1 MLLLVIVTIAII
13 SVSSALISLFK
24 IQNRKLAGYYFIS
37 AILVSLLQLALYSAL
52 PGHIHITFIP
62 ANQIILIVISLLVPI
77 CYKISF
83 VLGNSTGKTKRN
95 TIKLL
100 SYWLLSLTFSGF
112 ILKGTVIQTVISGSV
127 NQMAFSGTG
136 HYFLLYLIIANIL
149 NLTFLENKMRVESQ
163 PLRIRIPLIF
173 LMGSFIFTII
183 FASNSI
189 LTGNVNILLLVVL
202 SAFICATY
210 ASHIFLSILSD
221 IGSETVS
228 VNRDFLYSS
237 FMLMVIGA
245 YLILIGFLGKL
256 VSIIGGNVQI
266 FFSVITAGVV
276 LLIFFKLITSMSIKN
291 KIKKFTDKS
300 FFKEKYDYRAVWSTF
315 SEDISIHLEKDPL
328 CEAILNSIVHI
339 LQVEKA
345 ALFTLDQQ
353 NRTLYVAKQTALS
366 GELFELSLKH
376 EFCDWLWRL
385 NRPVDLTKNH
395 APETTPFQ
403 NTKDRFL
410 RLELIVCVPLS
421 TKKGLLGIVALGQ
434 KITNKSYTDEDLK
447 LLETFANHTAI
458 ALQNLN
464 SQENLRDAKKMESL
478 HKISS
483 FILHDLKNISSSLFM
498 LTRNAQKHL
507 DEPDFQK
514 SLLKTLTSS
523 TNKMK
528 TLLSKISFDNQ
539 NISVEFAETD
549 VNGILQSVLKTVD
562 FGADIS
568 VDLKLQSLPP
578 VKTDAQ
584 QLQKIILNLVLN
596 ALEAMPNGGTLT
608 LHSACCPG
616 HSVQH
621 DLNGLSE
628 KDLIEI
634 RVQDTG
640 VGMDKEFIS
649 QKLFKPFSTTKPK
662 GLGIGLF
669 HCKEL
674 VHALQGEL
682 NVQSVKNT
690 GTTFFVYLPVLKN
703 NQQKLSP
710 KDTFISTQQT

>member
-1 MLLLVIVTIAII
+1 MLLWISITIAII

-24 IQNRKLAGYYFIS
+24 TQNRKLAAYFFIS
-37 AILVSLLQLALYSAL
+37 AMLVAVLQLALYSAHT
-52 PGHIHITFIP
+52 GHIHMPIIP
-62 ANQIILIVISLLVPI
+62 ANRIIFIIISLLVPI
-77 CYKISF
+77 CYKIAF
-83 VLGNSTGKTKRN
+83 VLGNSTAKAKRN
-95 TIKLL
+95 TIKLVI
-100 SYWLLSLTFSGF
+100 YWFLSLTFI
-112 ILKGTVIQTVISGSV
+112 ILIFDGAVTQTVTSGSV
-127 NQMAFSGTG
+127 NQMVFSGTG

-173 LMGSFIFTII
+173 LMGSFIFMII

-189 LTGNVNILLLVVL
+189 LTGNVNIVLLVVL

-210 ASHIFLSILSD
+210 TSHIFLSILSD
-221 IGSETVS
+221 LGSETVS

-237 FMLMVIGA
+237 FMLIVIGA
-245 YLILIGFLGKL
+245 YLILIGLLGKL

-276 LLIFFKLITSMSIKN
+276 LLIFIKLITSMSIKN

-300 FFKEKYDYRAVWSTF
+300 FFKEKYDYRTVWSTF

-353 NRTLYVAKQTALS
+353 NRTFYVVKQKALS
-366 GELFELSLKH
+366 GELFELSVKH

-385 NRPVDLTKNH
+385 SRPVNLTTNH
-395 APETTPFQ
+395 TPGTTTFQ
-403 NTKDRFL
+403 NAKGRFL
-410 RLELIVCVPLS
+410 QLRLTVCVPLS
-421 TKKGLLGIVALGQ
+421 TPKGLLGMVALGH
-434 KITNKSYTDEDLK
+434 KTTKKSYTDEDFN

-464 SQENLRDAKKMESL
+464 AQETLRDAKKMESL
-478 HKISS
+478 HKVSS

-514 SLLKTLTSS
+514 SLLKTLVSS
-523 TNKMK
+523 TDKMK

-549 VNGILQSVLKTVD
+549 VNHVLQSVLKTVD
-562 FGADIS
+562 FGEDIS
-568 VDLKLQSLPP
+568 VDLNLQSLPA
-578 VKTDAQ
+578 VKTDEQ
-584 QLQKIILNLVLN
+584 KLQKIILNLVLN
-596 ALEAMPNGGTLT
+596 AVEAMPNGGTLT

-616 HSVQH
+616 HSVQY
-621 DLNGLSE
+621 DLNGLSN
-628 KDLIEI
+628 KDLIAI

-640 VGMDKEFIS
+640 VGMDKKFIS

-674 VHALQGEL
+674 VHALQGEIT
-682 NVQSVKNT
+682 VESIKNA
-690 GTTFFVYLPVLKN
+690 GTTFFVYLPVLKSN
-703 NQQKLSP
+703 RQKLSP
-710 KDTFISTQQT
+710 NDTFISTQQT